1 MKRGFTLVEVLIA
14 VSLFTLVAVL
24 SSDVLADVVGLERRT
39 AVENDLYEDVQVVLQ
54 QLTKEIQNGTID
66 YEEYYSMKVIQA
78 KEHVKPIDG
87 SYYGINYGAY
97 GSRFYNPG
105 KRFDAAPAKNP
116 NDLGLECSVF
126 ADDGS
131 CSIYW
136 THSADINMGKN
147 PFDDVGNSS
156 AFCDRGFKNCG
167 AAADLAQGIA
177 DVDELYL
184 IDKTGT
190 KKTIIAKKLVRSVAG
205 VVVDDY
211 VLGLMRMEG
220 RDMDQNGVVDIFS
233 CAKEFDCYDGEETN
247 DIFNAIKYPF
257 IQDKH
262 AAAGSDYLSDNV
274 VSLAQKADLTKPFDP
289 ATTQFIPISPLRSSV
304 KSLRFI
310 ISPIDDPYRA
320 YAEDGML
327 AQPSVTIILTMGL
340 SSEAEKDYPG
350 TFKDITVQTTVAAGV
365 KNKIES
371 YPSVDDVS
379 RGTGNNAGITS
390 WIWNVLNA
398 AGMPL
403 P

>member
-39 AVENDLYEDVQVVLQ
+39 SVENDLYEDVQVVLQ

-66 YEEYYSMKVIQA
+66 YEEYYSMKVLQSRNVPA
-78 KEHVKPIDG
+78 KGPF
-87 SYYGINYGAY
+87 YGINYGVY

-105 KRFDAAPAKNP
+105 KRFDVADPAENP
-116 NDLGLECSVF
+116 ADLGLECSVF
-126 ADDGS
+126 ADDDS

-136 THSADINMGKN
+136 THSADINTGQN
-147 PFDDVGNSS
+147 PFDGNGVSN
-156 AFCDRGFKNCG
+156 AFCDRNFNGCG
-167 AAADLAQGIA
+167 NAVEAAKVAN
-177 DVDELYL
+177 VDELYL

-190 KKTIIAKKLVRSVAG
+190 KKTIIAKKLVKTNVGGSN
-205 VVVDDY
+205 DY

-233 CAKEFDCYDGEETN
+233 CAKEFKCYDGDGGN
-247 DIFNAIKYPF
+247 FVFQAIKYPF
-257 IQDKH
+257 IQDKR
-262 AAAGSDYLSDNV
+262 AADGRLYLLENGV
-274 VSLAQKADLTKPFDP
+274 RLAQKNDLGVALRPL
-289 ATTQFIPISPLRSSV
+289 TTQFIPISPLRSSI
-304 KSLRFI
+304 KSLSFI
-310 ISPIDDPYRA
+310 ISPVDDPYRA

-327 AQPSVTIILTMGL
+327 AQPSITIILKMGL

-379 RGTGNNAGITS
+379 RGTGSADKS

-398 AGMPL
+398 AGM
-403 P
+403 

>member
-39 AVENDLYEDVQVVLQ
+39 SVENDLYEDVQVVLQ

-78 KEHVKPIDG
+78 QTPPKGGP
-87 SYYGINYGAY
+87 YYGINYGVY

-105 KRFDAAPAKNP
+105 KRFDVAPSKNP

-136 THSADINMGKN
+136 THSADINTGKN
-147 PFDDVGNSS
+147 PFDGVGTSS

-167 AAADLAQGIA
+167 AAVDLAAGIA

-190 KKTIIAKKLVRSVAG
+190 KKTIIGKKHITGS
-205 VVVDDY
+205 DY

-220 RDMDQNGVVDIFS
+220 RDMDQNGVVDIFT
-233 CAKEFDCYDGEETN
+233 CAKEFECYDG
-247 DIFNAIKYPF
+247 DGGDFVFKAIKYPF
-257 IQDKH
+257 IQDK
-262 AAAGSDYLSDNV
+262 GVNVGRPYLVENGV
-274 VSLAQKADLTKPFDP
+274 RLAQQDDLKKAIFDP
-289 ATTQFIPISPLRSSV
+289 VTTQFIPISPLRSTI
-304 KSLRFI
+304 KSLDFI

-320 YAEDGML
+320 YAENAMK

-371 YPSVDDVS
+371 YPSVDDKS
-379 RGTGNNAGITS
+379 RGTGSNVKS
-390 WIWNVLNA
+390 WVYDVLLA
-398 AGMPL
+398 AGMI
-403 P
+403 